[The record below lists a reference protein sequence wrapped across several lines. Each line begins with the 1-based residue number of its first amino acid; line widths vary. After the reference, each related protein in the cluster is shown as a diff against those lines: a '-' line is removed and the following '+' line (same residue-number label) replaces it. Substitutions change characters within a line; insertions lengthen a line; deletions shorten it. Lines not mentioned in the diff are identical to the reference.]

1 MYYEILRERVEHLK
15 EMINEKI
22 RCKSLDIRYNV
33 EIRSFILDIKFS
45 FIDIGIRLDEEM
57 INRMSLEDLFNE
69 VVNLIEKECR
79 KLYLK
84 E

>member
-1 MYYEILRERVEHLK
+1 MYYEILRERVKHLK

-33 EIRSFILDIKFS
+33 EIRSFLLDIKFS